1 MSLELGSQAL
11 QLQSSLS
18 LLDNSIQLYGNS
30 VKEKEQLLD
39 IAKVSYLSD
48 QMTMEDYLKYEDDV
62 ILEKSK
68 LLRPRPINGKH

>member
-1 MSLELGSQAL
+1 MSLELSSQAL

-39 IAKVSYLSD
+39 IAKVSYQSD
-48 QMTMEDYLKYEDDV
+48 QITMEDYLKYEDDV
-62 ILEKSK
+62 I
-68 LLRPRPINGKH
+68 PRKIEAI